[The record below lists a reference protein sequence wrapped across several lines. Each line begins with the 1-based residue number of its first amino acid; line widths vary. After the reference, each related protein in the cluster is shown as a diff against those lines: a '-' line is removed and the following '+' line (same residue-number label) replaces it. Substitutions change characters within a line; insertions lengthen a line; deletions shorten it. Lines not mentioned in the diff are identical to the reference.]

1 MASGTDGSGS
11 NIADG
16 SIPGSD
22 IFTPIDPAV
31 VFVAFQSV
39 DMSPASTSYIPPDSL
54 QSITA
59 ASPVE
64 IDILDPLGRLQ
75 RYFGT
80 FNLIDL
86 QQQNYGTS
94 TFTGYQQ
101 YVGATADT
109 PLLYELSGASVN
121 GQVAFEFINAGTPY
135 ALVEDVFKG
144 ADQFTGSGEN
154 DILAAFAGADTMRG
168 RVGSDSL
175 SGGDGADF
183 LNGNEGFD
191 TVQGGNGDDTL
202 RGGKNGDVLRG
213 GAGNDQLF
221 GDLGDDELVGGQDN
235 DRITGNAGNDTST
248 GGLGADVFVLSKD
261 SDVIVDFSAVEGD
274 IIEILTSTAYSLG
287 STGPDGS
294 GDLQI
299 IRDVGTTT
307 LLGVSL
313 AGFDEEVSIV
323 LI

>member
-1 MASGTDGSGS
+1 MVVLNAYAALDMGPTSSDYLPGETLVS
-11 NIADG
+11 IAPNQAD
-16 SIPGSD
+16 
-22 IFTPIDPAV
+22 AL
-31 VFVAFQSV
+31 
-39 DMSPASTSYIPPDSL
+39 DSL
-54 QSITA
+54 N
-59 ASPVE
+59 
-64 IDILDPLGRLQ
+64 RLQ
-75 RYFGT
+75 RYFGV
-80 FNLIDL
+80 FNLIDVA
-86 QQQNYGTS
+86 QDNYATS
-94 TFTGYQQ
+94 TVTGYQQ
-101 YVGATADT
+101 YAGSDSSSA
-109 PLLYELSGASVN
+109 LLYEFSGASVN
-121 GQVAFEFINAGTPY
+121 GQVAYDLIYSGKYYEVVLDI
-135 ALVEDVFKG
+135 FKN
-144 ADQFTGSGEN
+144 ADQLTGSGEN
-154 DILAAFAGADTMRG
+154 DILDAFAGADTIRG

-313 AGFDEEVSIV
+313 AGFNEEVSIV

>member
-1 MASGTDGSGS
+1 MVVLKAYS
-11 NIADG
+11 
-16 SIPGSD
+16 SI
-22 IFTPIDPAV
+22 
-31 VFVAFQSV
+31 
-39 DMSPASTSYIPPDSL
+39 DMSPTSTSYIPPESL
-54 QSITA
+54 QSLTG

-64 IDILDPLGRLQ
+64 IDVLDPLGRLQ
-75 RYFGT
+75 RYLGT
-80 FNLIDL
+80 FNLLDL
-86 QQQNYGTS
+86 QQQIYSTS
-94 TFTGYQQ
+94 TVTGYQQ
-101 YVGATADT
+101 YAGGTEDT
-109 PLLYELSGASVN
+109 PLLYEFSGASVN
-121 GQVAFEFINAGTPY
+121 GQVAFAFISASTPY
-135 ALVEDVFKG
+135 ALIEDIFKN
-144 ADQFTGSGEN
+144 ADQLTGSGEN
-154 DILAAFAGADTMRG
+154 DILAAFTGADIVRG
-168 RVGSDSL
+168 LAGSDSL

-261 SDVIVDFSAVEGD
+261 LDVIVDFSAVEGD